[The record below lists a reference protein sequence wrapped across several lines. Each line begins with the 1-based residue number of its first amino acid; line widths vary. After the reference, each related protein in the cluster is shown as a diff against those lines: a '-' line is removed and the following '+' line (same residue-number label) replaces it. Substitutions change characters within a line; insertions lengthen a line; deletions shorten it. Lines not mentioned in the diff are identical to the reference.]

1 MAGAAERMKL
11 MRQRRRVRGL
21 RELRIVVADPR
32 SRAVRRRVAKQVA
45 SLDPARERDALQW
58 IETVSEFDADASG
71 DLVTV
76 AAAGDYGKPR
86 PAVIVQTD
94 AFPESHASVVVCQL
108 TSELADAP
116 DFRVTIEPTP
126 ENGLR
131 ATSQVMA
138 DKPVTLNANAS
149 GGKSDNG
156 DQDMARIGIALA
168 FVLGL
173 AD

>member
-1 MAGAAERMKL
+1 
-11 MRQRRRVRGL
+11 MRR
-21 RELRIVVADPR
+21 
-32 SRAVRRRVAKQVA
+32 
-45 SLDPARERDALQW
+45 
-58 IETVSEFDADASG
+58 G

-116 DFRVTIEPTP
+116 DFRVTIDPRP

-131 ATSQVMA
+131 LTSQVMA
-138 DKPVTLNANAS
+138 DRPVTIRRERIEPKIGRLSNQAMGRLSAGDRAQRPCHWKARAS
-149 GGKSDNG
+149 
-156 DQDMARIGIALA
+156 RW
-168 FVLGL
+168 GL
-173 AD
+173 LRVGPLSSYVRRVDRQCVILRPVSRPFD

>member
-1 MAGAAERMKL
+1 
-11 MRQRRRVRGL
+11 MRR
-21 RELRIVVADPR
+21 
-32 SRAVRRRVAKQVA
+32 
-45 SLDPARERDALQW
+45 
-58 IETVSEFDADASG
+58 G

-76 AAAGDYGKPR
+76 AVTGHYGKPR

-94 AFPESHASVVVCQL
+94 AFPETHASVVVCQL

-116 DFRVTIEPTP
+116 DFRVAIDPRP

-131 ATSQVMA
+131 VTSQVMA
-138 DKPVTLNANAS
+138 DKLVTIRRERIGRKIGRL
-149 GGKSDNG
+149 DN
-156 DQDMARIGIALA
+156 QDMARLSAALA